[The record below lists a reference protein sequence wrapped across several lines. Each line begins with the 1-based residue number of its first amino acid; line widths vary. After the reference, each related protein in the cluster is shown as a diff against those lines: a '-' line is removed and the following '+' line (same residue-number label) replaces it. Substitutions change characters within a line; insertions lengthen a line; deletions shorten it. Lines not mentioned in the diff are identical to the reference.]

1 MHSFSPE
8 KFRDGEVLL
17 IDKDLEWS
25 SFDIVNKVRVLLRQ
39 YLDIPKIKV
48 GHAGTLDPLATGL
61 VILCTGKATKQIE
74 SFMGMEKEYVAEITF
89 GATTPSFDLETEID
103 QTFPV
108 GHITREGIAETLKSF
123 TGDFLQAPPQFSAK
137 QVKGKRAYQMA
148 RDGEKFTLNR
158 NLVCIHENEI
168 LNFDSPVLQ
177 LRVRC
182 GKGTYI
188 RSLANDLGFAMDS
201 GAHLTGLR
209 RTHIGKYHVN
219 DALKISDFEKKLK
232 PL

>member
-1 MHSFSPE
+1 MHPLTPE
-8 KFRDGEVLL
+8 KFLDGEVIL
-17 IDKDLEWS
+17 IDKEMEWS
-25 SFDIVNKVRVLLRQ
+25 SFDIVNKIRILLRRH
-39 YLDIPKIKV
+39 LNIPKIKV

-61 VILCTGKATKQIE
+61 VILCTGKATKKIE
-74 SFMGMEKEYVAEITF
+74 SYMGLGKEYVAEIKF
-89 GATTPSFDLETEID
+89 GATTPSFDLETEVD
-103 QTFPV
+103 QTYPFS
-108 GHITREGIAETLKSF
+108 HISRERILETLKSF
-123 TGDFLQAPPQFSAK
+123 TGEILQAPPQFSAK

-148 RDGEKFTLNR
+148 RDGEDFTLNR
-158 NLVCIHENEI
+158 NLVSIYENEI
-168 LNFDSPVLQ
+168 LHFDLPVLR

-188 RSLANDLGFAMDS
+188 RSLAHDLGAALDS

-209 RTHIGKYHVN
+209 RTQIGNYHVN